1 MILCARHL
9 SLYYTRGREVL
20 KDVSFTLDS
29 GQILSILG
37 PNGAGKST
45 LLKCLTNELRP
56 THGTVLLLSLIHI

>member
-45 LLKCLTNELRP
+45 LLK
-56 THGTVLLLSLIHI
+56 LSLIHI